1 MIEMLLLLGIAFLGI
16 YLNVWFLLVASQ
28 NKSFL
33 YKKKVAKSFPKTS
46 LLIPAYNEEKSIARC
61 LSSIMKLDYPRNK
74 IETIVIENGSKD
86 NTAEEVK
93 KFKWAKL
100 IRIPQANKAIALNHG
115 LKIAKGEIIGIV
127 DADTIVEKS
136 TLKKMIGY
144 FDDKEVGA
152 VTNFIK
158 IDRRHG
164 IISRFQE
171 LEYLMSAISKKILSL
186 LDSFYI
192 VPGTLSLVRKE
203 LADEIKFSSDTL
215 TEDMDFALSLLK
227 KNYKIV
233 TCLDATVRTVIPK
246 TLGAW
251 MKQRVRWYRGYFE
264 NSIKHKDVILSRKY
278 ITLGWFVLPI
288 AGYSSIGIGIYL
300 TFLSFFNL
308 LHSLLI
314 SLRSMNYIPLI
325 EQINLAIGNLPKFNI
340 DLLFTPYAIVFF
352 AISIISSLLVIFIS
366 LNFAKQIKKRNIYI
380 IPFYMFVYYTLIMIN
395 WFASL
400 VLELARRKKKW

>member
-1 MIEMLLLLGIAFLGI
+1 
-16 YLNVWFLLVASQ
+16 
-28 NKSFL
+28 
-33 YKKKVAKSFPKTS
+33 
-46 LLIPAYNEEKSIARC
+46 
-61 LSSIMKLDYPRNK
+61 
-74 IETIVIENGSKD
+74 
-86 NTAEEVK
+86 
-93 KFKWAKL
+93 
-100 IRIPQANKAIALNHG
+100 
-115 LKIAKGEIIGIV
+115 
-127 DADTIVEKS
+127 
-136 TLKKMIGY
+136 MIGY

-233 TCLDATVRTVIPK
+233 TCLDATVRTIIPK

-340 DLLFTPYAIVFF
+340 DLLFTPYAIVFSQF
-352 AISIISSLLVIFIS
+352 
-366 LNFAKQIKKRNIYI
+366 Q
-380 IPFYMFVYYTLIMIN
+380 
-395 WFASL
+395 SL
-400 VLELARRKKKW
+400 VHCWLYSFPLILQNK